1 MTSLRPRN
9 RQTKIL
15 ATVGPASN
23 SPKQLKALFEAG
35 VDVFRLNFS
44 HGTHKDHA
52 KVVRSIRAMEK
63 KYKRNIGIVA
73 DMQGPKLR
81 LGAFKDGA
89 VDIKP
94 GQIFRFDLKSDM
106 LGDNTRV
113 SLPHPEVMKVLS
125 EGSLIYLDDGKV
137 RARIK
142 KKGRGWVE
150 AKIIAGSKLSDRK
163 GLNVPGAVI
172 PLDALTEKDRTDLRA
187 ALKMGVDW
195 IAQSFVQTAADVKMA
210 RRLIRGR
217 AALMVK
223 IEKPS
228 ALEHLDEIIALA
240 DGVMLARGD
249 LGIEIPAQKVPT
261 VQKDVV
267 DKVRL
272 AGKPIVVAT
281 QMLESMIESPQPTR
295 AEVSDVATA
304 VFDGADAVMLSG
316 ETAVGAYAV
325 QAVAMMNSIAHEVEE
340 DNKYRQTMDR
350 RRFREARNS
359 SDAIAAAAH
368 NVADNIDAKVI
379 VSYTVSGSTALRMAR
394 GRPTMP
400 ILCLTPNKDV
410 AGRLTVS
417 FGVTSKVTGE
427 HVEDFT
433 GHARNASRILKTLG
447 LARKGNKFVMTAGM
461 PFGQPGSTNILR
473 IAKVET

>member
-1 MTSLRPRN
+1 MPIKRQ

-15 ATVGPASN
+15 ATVGPASA

-89 VDIKP
+89 VKIKA
-94 GQIFRFDLKSDM
+94 GQIFRFDLKSDQ
-106 LGDNTRV
+106 LGDESRV
-113 SLPHPEVMKVLS
+113 SLPHPEVMKVLK

-142 KKGRGWVE
+142 KKGRGYVD
-150 AKIIAGSKLSDRK
+150 AKIIAGTSLSDKK

-172 PLDALTEKDRTDLRA
+172 PLDALTDKDRKDLKA
-187 ALKMGVDW
+187 ALNMGVDW
-195 IAQSFVQTAADVKMA
+195 IAQSFVQTADDVKMA

-223 IEKPS
+223 LEKPS
-228 ALEHLDEIIALA
+228 ALEHLDEIIAKA

-261 VQKDVV
+261 VQKDVI
-267 DKVRL
+267 DKVRR
-272 AGKPIVVAT
+272 AGKPVVVAT

-316 ETAVGAYAV
+316 ETAVGGYAIEAV
-325 QAVAMMNSIAHEVEE
+325 QMMDAIAHEVEE

-350 RRFREARNS
+350 RRWRDACDS

-368 NVADNIDAKVI
+368 NVADSIKAGAI
-379 VSYTVSGSTALRMAR
+379 VCYTVSGSTALRMAR

-400 ILCLTPNKDV
+400 ILCLTPHKEV

-417 FGVTSKVTGE
+417 FGVTSTLTGE

-433 GHARNASRILKTLG
+433 GHAKNASKKIKTLG
-447 LARKGNKFVMTAGM
+447 LCRRGAQFVMTAGM

-473 IAKVET
+473 IAKVE